1 MLSRLA
7 LRNGS
12 AIAAIALRS
21 SAPCVSAAPQKL
33 LLSTSVPQRMPN
45 KMPEEGGKVRF
56 GFIPEEWFQFMYKKT
71 GVTGPYVFGTGMILF
86 LLNKEIYVLGPETVH
101 AAVALSMFVY
111 GIKRFGPGIAA
122 WADKKREEKLEQ
134 AYEGRNANIEAY
146 KDAIDHEKTEQWRL
160 DGRKQLFDA
169 RRENVAMRME
179 IEYRERLQQVSEA
192 VQKKLDYHV
201 ELENTKRRLE
211 QQHMVRWIEQNV
223 VKSITPQQEKDIMNT
238 CISNLKNLGASA

>member
-12 AIAAIALRS
+12 AIASIALRS
-21 SAPCVSAAPQKL
+21 SAPCVYAAPQKM
-33 LLSTSVPQRMPN
+33 LLSTSTPVCMPN
-45 KMPEEGGKVRF
+45 KMPEEAGKVHF
-56 GFIPEEWFQFMYKKT
+56 GFVPDEWFQFMYKKT
-71 GVTGPYVFGTGMILF
+71 GVTGPYVFGTGLILF

-101 AAVALSMFVY
+101 AVVALGMFVY
-111 GIKRFGPGIAA
+111 GIKRFGPGMAA
-122 WADKKREEKLEQ
+122 WADKKREERLTE
-134 AYEGRNANIEAY
+134 AYAGRNASIAAY
-146 KDAIDHEKTEQWRL
+146 KDAMEHEKTEQWRL

-179 IEYRERLQQVSEA
+179 IEYRERLQQVA
-192 VQKKLDYHV
+192 QGVQKKLDYHV

-238 CISNLKNLGASA
+238 CISNLKNLAATA